1 MEEMCYDTLVL
12 SGASTKGIAT
22 LGSLQNLT
30 DKGLLTEIDKFVGTS
45 AGAMICYLLAIG
57 YSPIEIVVHICTN
70 QLLEKM
76 QHFNLVGM
84 MHGSGATS
92 FNIIQEHLE
101 KMTIAK
107 IGYLPTMA
115 DIKNK
120 LDKTLVIV
128 TYNLTQNKT
137 EYLSD
142 ETYPTL
148 PCLSAIRMS
157 CNLPLVFEKY
167 KYGNDFYVD
176 GGIADNFPID
186 MGDQIGKKVLGIVMT
201 TENGVQGHSDTNV
214 LELVYKLL
222 FVPINQSV
230 QYRIDKCSNKCSI
243 IRLSY
248 TKVPF
253 FKFDLNAS
261 EKLEMFSYGYNHSES
276 QSPSAPPPE

>member
-1 MEEMCYDTLVL
+1 MEEMYDTLVL

-22 LGSLQNLT
+22 LGSLQNLS
-30 DKGLLTEIDKFVGTS
+30 DKGLIVNIDKYVGTS

-57 YSPIEIVVHICTN
+57 YSPIEIVVHVCTN
-70 QLLEKM
+70 QLLETM

-92 FNIIQEHLE
+92 FNVIQQHLE
-101 KMTIAK
+101 KMTIDK

-115 DIKNK
+115 DIKEK
-120 LDKTLVIV
+120 LGKVLIIV

-137 EYLSD
+137 EYLSSD
-142 ETYPTL
+142 TYPSL

-157 CNLPLVFEKY
+157 CNLPLVFDKY

-176 GGIADNFPID
+176 GGISDNFPID
-186 MGDQIGKKVLGIVMT
+186 MGDQIGKKILGIVMA
-201 TENGVQGHSDTNV
+201 TENGAQDQSEPNV

-230 QYRIDKCSNKCSI
+230 QYKIDKCSDRCTI

-248 TKVPF
+248 AKVPF
-253 FKFDLNAS
+253 FKVDLNAS

-276 QSPSAPPPE
+276 QSPSAPMLE